1 MIYSLN
7 LYVYM
12 ENPEIIQKINKMDGL
27 NKNKQ
32 RYSVINLI
40 MYNIEIIVF
49 FSCFLTF
56 LFFLKLVRT
65 FT

>member
-12 ENPEIIQKINKMDGL
+12 ENFEIIQKINKMDGL

-56 LFFLKLVRT
+56 LFFFKLVRT

>member
-32 RYSVINLI
+32 RYSVIDLI

-49 FSCFLTF
+49 LVVFLPF
-56 LFFLKLVRT
+56 YFF
-65 FT
+65 

>member
-32 RYSVINLI
+32 RYSVIDLI

-56 LFFLKLVRT
+56 LFFLKLFRT

>member
-32 RYSVINLI
+32 RYSVIDLI

-56 LFFLKLVRT
+56 YFF
-65 FT
+65 

>member
-1 MIYSLN
+1 
-7 LYVYM
+7 M
-12 ENPEIIQKINKMDGL
+12 ENFEIIQKINKMDGL

-32 RYSVINLI
+32 RYSVIYLI

-56 LFFLKLVRT
+56 LFFFKLVRT
-65 FT
+65 FS

>member
-32 RYSVINLI
+32 RYSVIDLI

>member
-32 RYSVINLI
+32 GYSVIDLI
-40 MYNIEIIVF
+40 MDPVEIIVF

-56 LFFLKLVRT
+56 LFFLKLFRT

>member
-56 LFFLKLVRT
+56 LFFLKLFRT